1 MIAADATTPGEDSTM
16 TLEEILQDIHGL
28 DARLQELE
36 RQYGLLSEDMYTLYR
51 LGELEQSRDLIRWVG
66 YYELRQER
74 RHAYEAA
81 LRERLLAWRNASPG
95 LPMSLQP
102 RLTLLAEA

>member
-1 MIAADATTPGEDSTM
+1 M

-36 RQYGLLSEDMYTLYR
+36 QQYGLLSEDLYTLYR

-74 RHAYEAA
+74 RRAYEAA
-81 LRERLLAWRNASPG
+81 LRERLLIVRSTSPG
-95 LPMSLQP
+95 TPIPLRPHWAA
-102 RLTLLAEA
+102 LTEA